1 MKRVK
6 NISPARHRAPVRVTC
21 QWSRSF
27 FFFHCS
33 SGAAPD
39 SPAFLPLFPRR
50 FCDVLPSFQT
60 PEEKDWSFGSADC
73 VRRHLQA
80 GALRGPHGVTEPEAY
95 LILSGEALYRM
106 DYGEMLETHNES
118 GADITI
124 AVSKRR
130 LGEVDATN
138 IGVCSVDPEATGDV
152 ECPVWGFREK
162 PSLDEL
168 KEMAMCEDDGSSL
181 DDCDVHVNMGVYI
194 FSKKAMDDLLNVIE
208 CVEEQLDFGKHIIPM
223 AIAAGHNVQAH
234 AHQGYWQPIRTQ
246 RDWYDANMG
255 LCEPRAGEDPNCV
268 SSMIDPNF
276 QIWTLP
282 RCLPP
287 ARFCGDVNTE
297 ASIVSEG
304 VVVGANSKI
313 LKSIVGPCVV
323 LGEKVDL
330 EGCIFIGH
338 PEVAHLHG
346 DDVPDVGDGAVLKN
360 CVVHSDARV
369 GEGCVLTNAE
379 GVKDFDGVDK
389 KTGFGYVIH
398 DGIITIMQGTTIE
411 PGTII

>member
-1 MKRVK
+1 MRLSVE
-6 NISPARHRAPVRVTC
+6 PFV
-21 QWSRSF
+21 
-27 FFFHCS
+27 FFHCCS
-33 SGAAPD
+33 PEPPPLC
-39 SPAFLPLFPRR
+39 SPALLPPSPRR

-60 PEEKDWSFGSADC
+60 PDEKNWSFGSADC

-80 GALRGPHGVTEPEAY
+80 GALRGPHGVSEPEAY

-106 DYGEMLETHNES
+106 DYGEMLKTHNES

-124 AVSKRR
+124 AVSKRK

-138 IGVCSVDPEATGDV
+138 LGVCSVDPEATGGV

-168 KEMAMCEDDGSSL
+168 KEMAMCEENATSL
-181 DDCDVHVNMGVYI
+181 ADCDVHVNMGVYI
-194 FSKKAMDDLLNVIE
+194 FSKKAMNDLLNVIE

-223 AIAAGHNVQAH
+223 AVGAGHNVQAH
-234 AHQGYWQPIRTQ
+234 EHKGYWQPIRTQ

-255 LCEPRAGEDPNCV
+255 LCEPRAGEDPSSV

-323 LGEKVDL
+323 LGERVDL

-369 GEGCVLTNAE
+369 GEGCVLTNAA
-379 GVKDFDGVDK
+379 GVKDFDGVDEE
-389 KTGFGYVIH
+389 TGFGYVIQ

>member
-1 MKRVK
+1 
-6 NISPARHRAPVRVTC
+6 
-21 QWSRSF
+21 
-27 FFFHCS
+27 
-33 SGAAPD
+33 
-39 SPAFLPLFPRR
+39 
-50 FCDVLPSFQT
+50 
-60 PEEKDWSFGSADC
+60 
-73 VRRHLQA
+73 
-80 GALRGPHGVTEPEAY
+80 
-95 LILSGEALYRM
+95 M
-106 DYGEMLETHNES
+106 DYGEMLKTHNES

-124 AVSKRR
+124 AVSKRK
-130 LGEVDATN
+130 LGEVDATYL
-138 IGVCSVDPEATGDV
+138 GVCSVDPEATGGV
-152 ECPVWGFREK
+152 GCPVWGFREK

-168 KEMAMCEDDGSSL
+168 KEMAMCEENATSL
-181 DDCDVHVNMGVYI
+181 ADCDVHVNMGVYI
-194 FSKKAMDDLLNVIE
+194 FSKKAMNDLLNVIE

-223 AIAAGHNVQAH
+223 AVGAGHNVQAH
-234 AHQGYWQPIRTQ
+234 EHKGYWQPIRTQ

-255 LCEPRAGEDPNCV
+255 LCEPRAGEDPSSV

-287 ARFCGDVNTE
+287 ARFCGDVDTE

-323 LGEKVDL
+323 LGERVDL

-369 GEGCVLTNAE
+369 GEGCVLTNAA
-379 GVKDFDGVDK
+379 GVKDFDGVDEE
-389 KTGFGYVIH
+389 TGFGYVIQ